1 MKGVTSP
8 VARILAEGMQAHV
21 GIDAVGYGGIVTYVP
36 LGTPG
41 GIPFGISGA
50 GNGGGGRD
58 GIMGGIYPS
67 AQFPMS
73 VGTVISNSCASLH
86 DGAHCRIGVMAAV
99 HRQYDFRREQEIG
112 ETLEVPFKDVFLKV
126 YLLHVRPG
134 QGLHIVGGREMEIY
148 LFLLFVL
155 QTLLGLAFIKART
168 LVLFWRKGNLLFLY
182 GRPVLYCVFRNL
194 ALCIGAE

>member
-1 MKGVTSP
+1 MGYVTWS
-8 VARILAEGMQAHV
+8 
-21 GIDAVGYGGIVTYVP
+21 
-36 LGTPG
+36 
-41 GIPFGISGA
+41 
-50 GNGGGGRD
+50 
-58 GIMGGIYPS
+58 
-67 AQFPMS
+67 
-73 VGTVISNSCASLH
+73 
-86 DGAHCRIGVMAAV
+86 
-99 HRQYDFRREQEIG
+99 YD
-112 ETLEVPFKDVFLKV
+112 TLNTFCKDVFQSFGFSEQESEEIKDVLLKV

-148 LFLLFVL
+148 LFLLFAL

>member
-1 MKGVTSP
+1 
-8 VARILAEGMQAHV
+8 
-21 GIDAVGYGGIVTYVP
+21 
-36 LGTPG
+36 
-41 GIPFGISGA
+41 
-50 GNGGGGRD
+50 
-58 GIMGGIYPS
+58 
-67 AQFPMS
+67 
-73 VGTVISNSCASLH
+73 
-86 DGAHCRIGVMAAV
+86 MAAV

-126 YLLHVRPG
+126 YLLN
-134 QGLHIVGGREMEIY
+134 GGREMEIY
-148 LFLLFVL
+148 LFLLFAL